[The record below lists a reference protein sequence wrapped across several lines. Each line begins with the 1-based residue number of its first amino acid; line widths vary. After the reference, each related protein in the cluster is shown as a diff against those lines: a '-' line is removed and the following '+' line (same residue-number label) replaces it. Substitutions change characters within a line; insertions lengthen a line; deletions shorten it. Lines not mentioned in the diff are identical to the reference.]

1 LFSLLGTSLAQNL
14 VLSGH
19 DDFMNKSS
27 CSFST
32 RLSRL
37 ILSGICLAPGLAL
50 AHPGHYH
57 PPGEDDEFDAIT
69 TGFLH
74 PLSGLD
80 HLILALAV
88 GWLAF
93 SWKGGKARLPFS
105 AFLIS
110 LVSGAFIGR
119 GLNLG
124 AGLEMALAL
133 TLIAAGAA
141 FVTGKMGDAKIFA
154 SAISIAGL
162 IHGFAHGSEAAANV
176 PFISYTTGFT
186 AGTAVLLGIGALL
199 SFAVSKLEKPVISK
213 IAGTGLLALGSI
225 SLIQAL

>member
-1 LFSLLGTSLAQNL
+1 MNDSRCTLFTRFSQFVVAGVCL
-14 VLSGH
+14 V
-19 DDFMNKSS
+19 
-27 CSFST
+27 
-32 RLSRL
+32 
-37 ILSGICLAPGLAL
+37 PGFAL

-74 PLSGLD
+74 PLGGMD
-80 HLILALAV
+80 HLVLAIAV

-93 SWKGGKARLPFS
+93 SWTGGKARVPFF
-105 AFLIS
+105 AFLIA
-110 LVSGAFIGR
+110 LVAGAFAGR
-119 GLNLG
+119 GFNAG
-124 AGLEMALAL
+124 TGLEIALAL
-133 TLIAAGAA
+133 TLIAAGVA
-141 FVTGKMGDAKIFA
+141 FVTGKMGDAKTFA
-154 SAISIAGL
+154 AAISVAGL

-186 AGTAVLLGIGALL
+186 AGTALLLGAGALL
-199 SFAVSKLEKPVISK
+199 AFAVSKLQKPVISK